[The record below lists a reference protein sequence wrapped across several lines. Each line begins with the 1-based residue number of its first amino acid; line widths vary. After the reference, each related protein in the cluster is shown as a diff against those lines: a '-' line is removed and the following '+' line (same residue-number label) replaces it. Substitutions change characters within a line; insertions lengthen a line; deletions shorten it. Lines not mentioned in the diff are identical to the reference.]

1 MQLTMHPQ
9 LLQNSNV
16 WVYLGDN
23 EEYLIFLLIVVYLY
37 EIKMEV
43 QAGFHD

>member
-1 MQLTMHPQ
+1 MHPQ
-9 LLQNSNV
+9 LLQNSHV
-16 WVYLGDN
+16 WVCLGDN